1 MKHMQALMYFY
12 SYTKPRLQHPALYYQ
27 HTVYLNPTFKDKGGV
42 ILSHSVYQHTYF
54 YVNV

>member
-1 MKHMQALMYFY
+1 MQALMHFY

-27 HTVYLNPTFKDKGGV
+27 HTFYLNPTFKDKRGV
-42 ILSHSVYQHTYF
+42 ILSQSVYQHTYF